1 MGTVVIV
8 LLRSILQFIAVIL
21 SIASGIILVRRLD
34 PYSYA
39 LYQTILKRVSGYIG
53 GFITSF
59 GIWIYRYSVQNIKGT
74 FKALNTLSIVTAIAG
89 FLISFFSALLLGTSF
104 SIAILAGLAVATF
117 LSRIPLR
124 TSLDAARPVKFA
136 LEAVIER
143 LIFSILIIVL
153 IYLLGLKVFGAFI
166 SAIVTFSIGYSL
178 AFYWLYGRIKS
189 DINRKLAVLKE
200 WLRESH
206 VPILGWISSLIRNLD
221 VIVAYMFA
229 SSDVVAAFF
238 ATRLPSSII
247 QEVIGT
253 GLRYL
258 HGYVLSKKDILSAIN
273 ALRVLAFLSSPI
285 LAYII
290 VYPKHLIYLLNP
302 AYEWAYEAV
311 RVIALASLLT
321 IISGGVSQIVIGL
334 ISEEGAAA
342 SSKLL
347 RLTLISLGISI
358 AYFVTVSLGL
368 YIATI
373 KEYEIF
379 YWSIAMLIST
389 LITYIV
395 FLTLLSKKI
404 GVDVLLKGLMLPF
417 IAYFIIGLVS
427 ALIFPPQTMPSKVFW
442 NEALIVAKSG
452 LPALAFYT
460 IVVIII
466 DSFIRAEV
474 RRGIEKLRR
483 QEKLLLRL
491 A

>member
-1 MGTVVIV
+1 MGTVVVV
-8 LLRSILQFIAVIL
+8 LLRSILQLIAVTL
-21 SIASGIILVRRLD
+21 SIVSGVILVRRLD

-39 LYQTILKRVSGYIG
+39 LYQTIIKRVSSYIG
-53 GFITSF
+53 GFIGSF

-74 FKALNTLSIVTAIAG
+74 FKALSTLSIVTAIAG
-89 FLISFFSALLLGTSF
+89 FLVSFFSALLLGTSF
-104 SIAILAGLAVATF
+104 SIAILAGFAVAIF
-117 LSRIPLR
+117 LSRIPLI
-124 TSLDAARPVKFA
+124 TSLDATRPVKFT

-153 IYLLGLKVFGAFI
+153 VYLLGLKVFGAFV
-166 SAIVTFSIGYSL
+166 SVIVTFSIGYGL
-178 AFYWLYGRIKS
+178 AFYWLRDRIKS
-189 DINRKLAVLKE
+189 DIDRKLAVLKE

-206 VPILGWISSLIRNLD
+206 VPILGWISSLIHNLD

-247 QEVIGT
+247 QEIIGT

-258 HGYVLSKKDILSAIN
+258 HGYVLSKKDFLSAIN
-273 ALRVLAFLSSPI
+273 ALRVLIFLSSPV
-285 LAYII
+285 LAYIM

-321 IISGGVSQIVIGL
+321 IISSGVSQIVIGL
-334 ISEEGAAA
+334 VSEEGAAA
-342 SSKLL
+342 SNKLL
-347 RLTLISLGISI
+347 RLTLISLGTSI
-358 AYFVTVSLGL
+358 TYFAIVSLGL

-389 LITYIV
+389 LITFIV
-395 FLTLLSKKI
+395 FSTLLSKRV
-404 GVDVLLKGLMLPF
+404 GVNVLLKSLMLPF
-417 IAYFIIGLVS
+417 IAYSTIGLVS
-427 ALIFPPQTMPSKVFW
+427 ALIFPPQTTPSKVFW

-466 DSFIRAEV
+466 DSFIRVEI
-474 RRGIEKLRR
+474 RRGIKKLKHP
-483 QEKLLLRL
+483 ERL
-491 A
+491 FSPKA